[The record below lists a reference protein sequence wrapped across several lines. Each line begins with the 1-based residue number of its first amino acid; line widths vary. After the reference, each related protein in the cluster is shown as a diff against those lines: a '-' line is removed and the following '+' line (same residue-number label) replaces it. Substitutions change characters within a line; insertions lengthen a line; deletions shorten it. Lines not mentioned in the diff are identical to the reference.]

1 MVVFLRSTDGNPD
14 SRLQKYT
21 DCLAEK
27 KLPFKVLCWDR
38 LGKFS
43 DSLIFCYYKRQAAY
57 GQGIKNL
64 FGLIGFNFFVLRQLF
79 HLRKDCKV
87 IHAGDFDTVLPALF
101 MKVFFNKKV
110 IYNIFD
116 WFVDSRNFHNAFLRK
131 VILCLERF
139 ALKKADV
146 TIICEE
152 ERQKQLCYIPVNLW
166 VLPNIPN
173 FSFSM
178 EKDSQDI
185 SRHKTIHIAY
195 VGVFAGHR
203 GLEKIIKMVAENP
216 DLLELDIA
224 GFGELENMVCN
235 ASKSSPNIRY
245 HGSVSY
251 REGVRIM
258 SRADIILALYEKTI
272 PNHIYAAPNK
282 YYEGLFLGK
291 PILTTEGTYVGI
303 KTKKYKTG
311 FVIGE
316 TLEDM
321 KNFFNSP
328 QLSQQIIEYGRNAQ
342 CLWNERYLFYVDTFM
357 QHRYMPFIQN

>member
-1 MVVFLRSTDGNPD
+1 M
-14 SRLQKYT
+14 
-21 DCLAEK
+21 
-27 KLPFKVLCWDR
+27 
-38 LGKFS
+38 
-43 DSLIFCYYKRQAAY
+43 
-57 GQGIKNL
+57 
-64 FGLIGFNFFVLRQLF
+64 
-79 HLRKDCKV
+79 
-87 IHAGDFDTVLPALF
+87 
-101 MKVFFNKKV
+101 
-110 IYNIFD
+110 
-116 WFVDSRNFHNAFLRK
+116 
-131 VILCLERF
+131 
-139 ALKKADV
+139 KKADV

-152 ERQKQLCYIPVNLW
+152 ERQKQMCYIPVNLW

-173 FSFSM
+173 FFISM

-203 GLEKIIKMVAENP
+203 GLEKIVEVVAENP

-224 GFGELENMVCN
+224 GFGELENMVCT

-245 HGSVSY
+245 HGAVSY
-251 REGVRIM
+251 REGLCIM
-258 SRADIILALYEKTI
+258 NRADIILALYEKTI

-303 KTKKYKTG
+303 KTEKYKTG

-316 TLEDM
+316 TLEDL
-321 KNFFNSP
+321 KNFFYSP

-342 CLWNERYLFYVDTFM
+342 CLWNEKYSFYVDTFM
-357 QHRYMPFIQN
+357 RHRYIPFIQN